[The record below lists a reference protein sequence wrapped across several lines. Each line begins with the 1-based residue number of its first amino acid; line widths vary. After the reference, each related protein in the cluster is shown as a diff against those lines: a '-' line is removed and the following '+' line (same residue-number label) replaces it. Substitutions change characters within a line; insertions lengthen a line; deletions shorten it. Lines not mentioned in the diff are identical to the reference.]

1 MQDRE
6 QVLGKDHGMI
16 EVFPKV
22 FVATIKEVLQS
33 DKIQA
38 LIYLD
43 NIMNHQLPNDAIWI
57 PLQIQ
62 GKARRQQLTLF
73 AMTIHTELANNNTVT
88 ILGHLDWTPLA
99 LAYYLHIMKRC
110 TLREALEMVSQK
122 IPSYNVDPVILT
134 LIEDRVF
141 A

>member
-1 MQDRE
+1 
-6 QVLGKDHGMI
+6 MI

-22 FVATIKEVLQS
+22 FVATLKEVLES

-43 NIMNHQLPNDAIWI
+43 NIMAHQLPTEAIWI
-57 PLQIQ
+57 PVPLH

-88 ILGHLDWTPLA
+88 IVGHLDWTPLA

-110 TLREALEMVSQK
+110 TLKEAFDVIQEK
-122 IPSYNVDPVILT
+122 IPNLDPVILT
-134 LIEDRVF
+134 LVEDRVF